1 MYQLEKLTKEEYE
14 VAKKAIEEVRQKNA
28 ENAVMEVAREILG
41 SGIKMSIDLVG
52 LAKTKN
58 LIRVINRE
66 LRELEDDKLKF

>member
-1 MYQLEKLTKEEYE
+1 
-14 VAKKAIEEVRQKNA
+14 
-28 ENAVMEVAREILG
+28 MEVAREILG
-41 SGIKMSIDLVG
+41 SGVKMSIDLVG